1 MRRFNWSCNQCSMS
15 SGRRYSVE
23 RHIKN
28 LHGGSGVPI
37 PFEEYIIGRRNG
49 IYIPKQISRQARFQ
63 RPPKFIEIIDQ
74 ELTRKAVQMAI
85 SNLEKNPSDIL
96 GLESFIRLNIQKY
109 LNAARQEAF
118 NAARQEAFNSTMGF
132 TNIY

>member
-49 IYIPKQISRQARFQ
+49 IYIPKQMSRQARFQ
-63 RPPKFIEIIDQ
+63 RAPKFIEIIDQ
-74 ELTRKAVQMAI
+74 ELTKKAVQMAL
-85 SNLEKNPSDIL
+85 SNLEKNPADI
-96 GLESFIRLNIQKY
+96 EAIENFIRLKIQNY
-109 LNAARQEAF
+109 ISATRQAAF
-118 NAARQEAFNSTMGF
+118 YGIIGMMG
-132 TNIY
+132 IY